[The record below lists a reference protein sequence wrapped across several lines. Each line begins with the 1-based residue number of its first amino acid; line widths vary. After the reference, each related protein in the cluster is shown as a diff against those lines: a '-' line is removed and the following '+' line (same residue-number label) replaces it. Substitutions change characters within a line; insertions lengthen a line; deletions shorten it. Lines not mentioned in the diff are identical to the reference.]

1 MKHLQNA
8 TIVVFLLTILL
19 YSGVM
24 IYHGFMV
31 DKTPPVIHC
40 LSDQITISVKDD
52 KSVLLSGILAEDDR
66 DGDLTNQV
74 MIKNLSRLIGSNT
87 AQVTYIVFDRANN
100 MTTLTRTVVYSDYE
114 KPKFTMTGALNYTQE
129 DQISLMDRLAAYD
142 VLSGDISQN
151 ICVISQNV
159 SQELG
164 TYSVT
169 VQVTNSLGD
178 ISTLPLKLVIGKA
191 GSQTLVELREYLVYL
206 KKGSDFD
213 PMSYIRWVKDPDGNE
228 LPHSAVTVDG
238 AVNMDA
244 EGVYH
249 VRYTCA
255 AQDQIYHV
263 YLTVVVE

>member
-1 MKHLQNA
+1 MKILQNA
-8 TIVVFLLTILL
+8 TIVVFVLMILL

-24 IYHGFMV
+24 IYDGFMV
-31 DKTPPVIHC
+31 DKTSPVIHC

-52 KSVLLSGILAEDDR
+52 ASVLLTGIMAEDDR
-66 DGDLTNQV
+66 DGDLTNEV
-74 MIKNLSRLIGSNT
+74 MIKNLSRLIGANT

-114 KPKFTMTGALNYTQE
+114 KPRFSMTEALNYTQE
-129 DQISLMDRLAAYD
+129 EQISLMDRLTAYD
-142 VLSGDISQN
+142 VLSGDISKS

-159 SQELG
+159 SQEPG

-178 ISTLPLKLVIGKA
+178 ISTLPLKLVISKA
-191 GSQTLVELREYLVYL
+191 GTETLVELTDYLVYI
-206 KKGSDFD
+206 KKGSSFD
-213 PMSYIRWVKDPDGNE
+213 PLSYVKTVRDTEGKE
-228 LPHSAVTVDG
+228 LPLSALTVDG
-238 AVNMDA
+238 IVKTED

-255 AQDQIYHV
+255 VQDQIYHV